1 MPDRLAKTEF
11 WFFFSRLVGSPGP
24 MCTEQFRSADMSVA
38 AFLIFS
44 GLLEEL
50 CGLVSYSTIGGHLIL
65 NPGHQGR
72 AQFVERTTCIYML
85 ISNIVPYFSF
95 HGIVLFCPLFFF
107 DKLCNVFCVR

>member
-1 MPDRLAKTEF
+1 M
-11 WFFFSRLVGSPGP
+11 SR
-24 MCTEQFRSADMSVA
+24 A

-72 AQFVERTTCIYML
+72 AQFVERTACIYML